1 MSHTPIKKCWRNRK
15 QLKEDFG
22 NICDWF
28 VENKWSIL
36 FGEDKTK
43 FIIFDRNEKITNVR
57 KLIVIFK
64 KIKIKQRSQ
73 TRCVGCVLDDTLSVE
88 PMVLIL

>member
-1 MSHTPIKKCWRNRK
+1 MSHTPIKRCWRNRK

-28 VENKWSIL
+28 VENKLTIH

-43 FIIFDRNEKITNVR
+43 FIIFERNGKITNVR